1 MRHQTRL
8 LLASLVGAL
17 LLLLAHGELVLLLLP
32 PGFLQDW
39 LYRLFIVQSPVLGW
53 GLR

>member
-1 MRHQTRL
+1 MCQSRL
-8 LLASLVGAL
+8 LLTSFIGAL
-17 LLLLAHGELVLLLLP
+17 LFLMAHGELVLLLLP

-39 LYRLFIVQSPVLGW
+39 LYRLLIVQSPVLGW